1 MNTSILNMN
10 RTVGEREL
18 KQTAAELTPQQ
29 SHDFMTEYNLD
40 FWTAQFRKAYPNKV
54 NAMAEAFHKVV
65 EIALTDTAHIRT
77 RLEVA
82 LPPAKMTTLQQ
93 LADDQA
99 ASFNRRY
106 YNNPDGKAEFKY

>member
-1 MNTSILNMN
+1 MNKSIFSMN

-18 KQTAAELTPQQ
+18 KQTAAELTPQK

-65 EIALTDTAHIRT
+65 EIALTDPAHIRT
-77 RLEVA
+77 ADPRTPEQRIEDEELA
-82 LPPAKMTTLQQ
+82 DQ
-93 LADDQA
+93 LAT
-99 ASFNRRY
+99 
-106 YNNPDGKAEFKY
+106 YNELRMSGRPF